1 MSTAMRRIFFTHMCQ
16 SYSNNLI
23 RRSVI
28 LKTNGKFI
36 QKRSMCA
43 ISKNNIPNPEP
54 GKFQAA
60 ILNKSDNSLVIQNM
74 ELFKSVLPNE
84 VVIDVHYCAINPS
97 DILLTKNMPMHES
110 KLPVIPGYELVGEL
124 VQVGKHAQDKGYKTG
139 DKVIALNKERYGGF
153 AEQCVADVCDI
164 WKIPSNIDSLDAA
177 CLLNDYMTALIALE
191 RIVSINETDT
201 ILINVG
207 LNSSGLAAVDLA
219 TNIFKSQVTGI
230 CINNEDTALVRNK
243 GVYASLAYD
252 EQKLMKHIKKIAK
265 EKDIKTVFDGDSGE
279 YLKKTLKCFTD
290 IYKNGISLQN
300 NLREDNFA
308 VIVHHLSREGRVI
321 FAGAATTKIKEDLGS
336 EDNYFKITGFDLTEY
351 RRKHLDTYRQA
362 GEEVLEFYEE
372 DLITP
377 THSAI
382 IGLHKINDALSLS
395 SNPKTSA
402 KVIVDIKNKEINGLK
417 ASK

>member
-1 MSTAMRRIFFTHMCQ
+1 MSTAIRRIFLTHVCQ
-16 SYSNNLI
+16 NYTKNLI
-23 RRSVI
+23 RRSHI

-43 ISKNNIPNPEP
+43 ISQNNIPNPEP
-54 GKFQAA
+54 GTFQAA

-74 ELFKSVLPNE
+74 ELFKSVQPNE

-97 DILLTKNMPMHES
+97 DILLTQNMQTHES
-110 KLPVIPGYELVGEL
+110 KLPIIPGYELVGEL
-124 VQVGKHAQDKGYKTG
+124 VKVGKHAQQKGYIIG
-139 DKVIALNKERYGGF
+139 DKVIALNRKRYGGF
-153 AEQCVADVCDI
+153 AEQCVANVCDI
-164 WKIPSNIDSLDAA
+164 WKIPSNTDFLNAA

-201 ILINVG
+201 ILINIG
-207 LNSSGLAAVDLA
+207 LNSSGLAAADLA

-230 CINNEDTALVRNK
+230 CINNEDTALIRNK
-243 GVYASLAYD
+243 GVFASLAYD
-252 EQKLMKHIKKIAK
+252 EQKLMKHIEEIAK
-265 EKDIKTVFDGDSGE
+265 EQNIKAVFDGVSGA

-290 IYKNGISLQN
+290 IYKNDISLQN
-300 NLREDNFA
+300 KLCEDNFA
-308 VIVHHLSREGRVI
+308 VTVHHLSRAGRVI
-321 FAGAATTKIKEDLGS
+321 FAGAATTKIQKDLGTANDS
-336 EDNYFKITGFDLTEY
+336 FTITGFDLTEY
-351 RRKHLDTYRQA
+351 RRKHLDIYRQA

-377 THSAI
+377 TYSAV

-402 KVIVDIKNKEINGLK
+402 KVIVDIKNKEINELK
-417 ASK
+417 GSK